1 LPILESSAGPNACG
15 ALGTDGYRRNEPS
28 YRRHRRR
35 HIGRHSGTGTGEDGR
50 LRHSGPTAD
59 RPTGRTAALH
69 IEKIT
74 VRVTESGKTMDV
86 VVLSKHAHRIQV
98 VLGEGVHSVKCE
110 LSPTPNRTAFAGKA
124 LGREIVYERTPEQ
137 VQADL
142 DRLDPALKR
151 SRPR

>member
-1 LPILESSAGPNACG
+1 MN
-15 ALGTDGYRRNEPS
+15 
-28 YRRHRRR
+28 
-35 HIGRHSGTGTGEDGR
+35 
-50 LRHSGPTAD
+50 
-59 RPTGRTAALH
+59 

-86 VVLSKHAHRIQV
+86 VVLTKHANRIQV
-98 VLGEGVHSVKCE
+98 VLGEGVHSVRCD
-110 LSPTPNRTAFAGKA
+110 LAPTPNRMAFSGKA

-142 DRLDPALKR
+142 DRVNPALKK